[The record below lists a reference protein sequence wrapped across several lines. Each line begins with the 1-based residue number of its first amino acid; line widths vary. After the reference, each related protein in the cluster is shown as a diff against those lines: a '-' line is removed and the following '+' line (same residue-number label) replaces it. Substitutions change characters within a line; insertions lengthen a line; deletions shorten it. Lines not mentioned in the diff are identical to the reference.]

1 MSAKSRPAPSPSEGG
16 WDSSGQAPGTRAG
29 SPVWAGSPQDSFGN
43 AITAKRKHFQEKL
56 IRENVEQEKAEH
68 DVVLEKSGLD

>member
-16 WDSSGQAPGTRAG
+16 RDSSGQAPGTRAG

-43 AITAKRKHFQEKL
+43 AITAKRKHFQEK
-56 IRENVEQEKAEH
+56 
-68 DVVLEKSGLD
+68 